1 MKIKVTKFLK
11 FILIT
16 YSFRALILIIG
27 AEIYL
32 TAKVRISPTV
42 IKGDSKMQ
50 FRVAE
55 NLDIIAKSPNE
66 YVVNYKTNSL
76 GFRNEEIKK
85 EKIPADT
92 NQNLL
97 EISTIDQHTKMI
109 YENILKLEIETKG
122 FSEQEFDELKK
133 KADEK
138 QINLSQIDQKV
149 GAILEKISKASFGF
163 EAKIYPSSNL

>member
-85 EKIPADT
+85 EKDKDIIRIIGLGDSFTFGMGIEQKKTYLGQLQT
-92 NQNLL
+92 NL
-97 EISTIDQHTKMI
+97 ISDLNK
-109 YENILKLEIETKG
+109 IEVLN
-122 FSEQEFDELKK
+122 Q
-133 KADEK
+133 
-138 QINLSQIDQKV
+138 
-149 GAILEKISKASFGF
+149 SF
-163 EAKIYPSSNL
+163 